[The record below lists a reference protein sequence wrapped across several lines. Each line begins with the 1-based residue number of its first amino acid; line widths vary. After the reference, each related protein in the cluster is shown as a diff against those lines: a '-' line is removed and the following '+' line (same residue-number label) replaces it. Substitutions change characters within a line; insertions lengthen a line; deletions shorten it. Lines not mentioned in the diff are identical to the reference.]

1 MSFSAA
7 MSLERLVLNV
17 STGGRAIRVILAQ
30 VQVLPGLCCY
40 VWLGEAPGG
49 ASMNNMALSLQTRYD
64 EMPLTR
70 VLIPAAH
77 KECAEELFADEY
89 ATALSARL
97 AKRLQMQVF
106 VSLNMKVDGGDDD
119 ELLKSLEQALSA
131 YITSKSQP

>member
-1 MSFSAA
+1 

-17 STGGRAIRVILAQ
+17 KTGEGIGEKGRRFD
-30 VQVLPGLCCY
+30 VQVHVLSHCCY
-40 VWLGEAPGG
+40 VWLGEGPGG

-70 VLIPAAH
+70 ILVPAAD
-77 KECAEELFADEY
+77 AEHIPSILNPRVVADDY

-106 VSLNMKVDGGDDD
+106 VSVNMKVDISDDD
-119 ELLKSLEQALSA
+119 ELLKCLVQALA
-131 YITSKSQP
+131 QHITSKSQ

>member
-1 MSFSAA
+1 

-17 STGGRAIRVILAQ
+17 KTGEGIGEKGRRINVQ
-30 VQVLPGLCCY
+30 VQILSKCCY
-40 VWLGEAPGG
+40 VWLGEGPGG

-70 VLIPAAH
+70 VLVPAADT
-77 KECAEELFADEY
+77 ESATNEVAVDEY

-106 VSLNMKVDGGDDD
+106 VSVNMKVDSSDDD
-119 ELLKSLEQALSA
+119 ELLKCLVQALA
-131 YITSKSQP
+131 QHITSKSQ

>member
-1 MSFSAA
+1 

-17 STGGRAIRVILAQ
+17 KTGEGIGEKGRLINVQ
-30 VQVLPGLCCY
+30 VQVLSQCCY
-40 VWLGEAPGG
+40 VWLGEGPGG

-70 VLIPAAH
+70 ILVPAADS
-77 KECAEELFADEY
+77 ESATTEVAADDY

-106 VSLNMKVDGGDDD
+106 VSVNMKVDSSDDD
-119 ELLKSLEQALSA
+119 ELLKCLVQALA
-131 YITSKSQP
+131 QHITSKSQ